1 MNSKLSKIQLKRVL
15 LATGFSVVVTPI
27 LLYCLLLLNRPP
39 RTNKQEQLFQGV
51 VYRREV
57 RSTPRNLMLH
67 IFTIDLK
74 APGVKLLLTPGKPAP
89 DLKGSNAQTTSEFL
103 KKYNLQL
110 AINASYF
117 HPFYEHHPWDYF
129 PRRGD
134 RVRVLGQAIS
144 NGNSYSPAAPG
155 WPILCISEQQRA
167 EIVPDTCPTGTLQA
181 VAGAQILVEHGKSI
195 IKEDSDSIKPQD
207 LHPRTAIAIDEKGEK
222 LWLILIDGR
231 QPFYSEGV
239 TLAEL
244 KNIAIEL
251 GADSALNLDGGGS
264 TTAVMANC
272 CGWHLLNSPIHTKI
286 PMRQRPVANHL
297 GIYALPKN

>member
-1 MNSKLSKIQLKRVL
+1 MTSKLAKILLKRVL
-15 LATGFSVVVTPI
+15 LATSLSIVVIPI
-27 LLYCLLLLNRPP
+27 LLYCLQLLSRPP

-51 VYRREV
+51 VYSRQV

-67 IFTIDLK
+67 IVTIDLK
-74 APGVKLLLTPGKPAP
+74 APGIKLLLTPGKQVS

-117 HPFYEHHPWDYF
+117 HPFYEHHPWDYY
-129 PRRGD
+129 PRQGD

-144 NGNSYSPAAPG
+144 NGNSYSPAAAG

-167 EIVPDTCPTGTLQA
+167 QIVQDTCPSGTLQA

-195 IKEDSDSIKPQD
+195 IKEDTEKPKE
-207 LHPRTAIAIDEKGEK
+207 LHPRTAVAIDEKGEK
-222 LWLILIDGR
+222 LWLILVDGR

-244 KNIAIEL
+244 KNIAMEL
-251 GADSALNLDGGGS
+251 GADSVLNLDGGGS
-264 TTAVMANC
+264 TTLVMAGC
-272 CGWHLLNSPIHTKI
+272 CGSHLLNSPIHTRI

-297 GIYALPKN
+297 GIYALPNK

>member
-1 MNSKLSKIQLKRVL
+1 MVI
-15 LATGFSVVVTPI
+15 PI
-27 LLYCLLLLNRPP
+27 LLYGLLILNRPP

-51 VYRREV
+51 VYRREP
-57 RSTPRNLMLH
+57 RSAPRKLMIH
-67 IFTIDLK
+67 IVTIDLK
-74 APGVKLLLTPGKPAP
+74 EPGIKLLLTPGKQVS
-89 DLKGSNAQTTSEFL
+89 DLQGSNAQTTSEFL

-117 HPFYEHHPWDYF
+117 HPFYERHPWDYY

-155 WPILCISEQQRA
+155 WPILCISKQQRA
-167 EIVPDTCPTGTLQA
+167 QIVQEICPSGTLQA

-195 IKEDSDSIKPQD
+195 IKEDTEKPKE
-207 LHPRTAIAIDEKGEK
+207 LHPRTAVAIDKKGEK
-222 LWLILIDGR
+222 LWLILVDGR

-244 KNIAIEL
+244 KNIAMEL

-264 TTAVMANC
+264 TTLVMGGC
-272 CGWHLLNSPIHTKI
+272 CGSQVLNSPIHTKI

-297 GIYALPKN
+297 GIYALPKH

>member
-1 MNSKLSKIQLKRVL
+1 MTSKLAKILLKRVI
-15 LATGFSVVVTPI
+15 LATGITIVVIPM
-27 LLYCLLLLNRPP
+27 LLYCLQLLSRPP

-51 VYRREV
+51 VYRRQV

-67 IFTIDLK
+67 IVAIDLK
-74 APGVKLLLTPGKPAP
+74 APGIKLLLTPGKQVS
-89 DLKGSNAQTTSEFL
+89 DLKGSNAQITSEFL

-117 HPFYEHHPWDYF
+117 HPFYEHHPWDYY

-134 RVRVLGQAIS
+134 RVKVLGQAIS

-167 EIVPDTCPTGTLQA
+167 QIVQDTCPRGTLQA

-195 IKEDSDSIKPQD
+195 IKEDSVKPKE
-207 LHPRTAIAIDEKGEK
+207 LHPRTAVAIDEKGEK
-222 LWLILIDGR
+222 LWLILVDGR

-244 KNIAIEL
+244 KNIAMEL
-251 GADSALNLDGGGS
+251 GADSVLNLDGGGS
-264 TTAVMANC
+264 TTLVMAGC
-272 CGWHLLNSPIHTKI
+272 CGLHLLNSPIHTKI